1 MSISTFDLSWFIMEL
16 LNGDHKDL
24 TQLQIAAKLTA
35 MLPDGLTKRTLQTQI
50 VDALKLDDAVLVS
63 HQPKGE

>member
-1 MSISTFDLSWFIMEL
+1 MSVREFDLSWFIIEL
-16 LNGDHKDL
+16 LNGDHKNL